1 VKDEDAKALYLSSQ
15 VLHVSAK
22 ELHSYQEELRITLQW
37 CQTVRKKL
45 CATRALQ
52 RNENLQMPTHLIEI
66 INHLLP
72 DWQTIIKNQRRSMLQ
87 RFLVEG
93 FTDLGSDFKTRVR
106 FDDDLAGI
114 AMTEKERTFTL
125 IVRSQSKRRN
135 ERYPVFD
142 TVR

>member
-1 VKDEDAKALYLSSQ
+1 
-15 VLHVSAK
+15 
-22 ELHSYQEELRITLQW
+22 
-37 CQTVRKKL
+37 
-45 CATRALQ
+45 
-52 RNENLQMPTHLIEI
+52 MPTHLIEI